1 MGAIFVRFVLGRTEE
16 TFGILRT
23 LSNVGLI
30 ERKSNVLLGGPVVPV
45 VRVSCGVR
53 SVSDNDGD
61 HTRPRG
67 GHGWVDVRSIL
78 V

>member
-1 MGAIFVRFVLGRTEE
+1 MGAIFVRFVPGRTEE

-30 ERKSNVLLGGPVVPV
+30 ERKSNVLLGGLVVPV
-45 VRVSCGVR
+45 VRVSCGIR
-53 SVSDNDGD
+53 SGSDNGGD
-61 HTRPRG
+61 HTRPRR
-67 GHGWVDVRSIL
+67 GHGWVDVGSIF